1 MYSMELPAEALQPR
15 GKDRTV
21 NDVLTEDQVVV
32 FVVNDFKSRGF
43 INVKYNLTGSQ
54 GDDVTAT
61 DPSTEETWVI
71 ECKGEIRSK
80 ANADGTLAAPFTPN
94 MCRQSI
100 EAALYKAMKC
110 RSEAILNPEWKRR
123 VGMAFPNTPHYRDH
137 LKPIIPFLKT
147 TGIEVLLVSVKGSLS
162 EFGSARSAK
171 KSSPGFSDL
180 AI

>member
-1 MYSMELPAEALQPR
+1 M
-15 GKDRTV
+15 
-21 NDVLTEDQVVV
+21 

-71 ECKGEIRSK
+71 ECKGEIKSK

-137 LKPIIPFLKT
+137 LKPIIPCLKT
-147 TGIEVLLVSVKGSLS
+147 TAIEVLLVSMKGSIKT
-162 EFGSARSAK
+162 EVAGAA
-171 KSSPGFSDL
+171 PHEAAPVG
-180 AI
+180 